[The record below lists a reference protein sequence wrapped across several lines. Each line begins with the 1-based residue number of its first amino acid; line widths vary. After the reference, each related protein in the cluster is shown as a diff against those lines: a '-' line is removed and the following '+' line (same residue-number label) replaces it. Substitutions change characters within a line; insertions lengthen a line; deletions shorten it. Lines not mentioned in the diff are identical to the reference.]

1 VVSVAEAASAQAQL
15 DLSATL
21 PGGAEGSCCKLQ
33 GLETAELSI
42 GVQNSPSLCSRRLRR
57 CWVDPKPWEWSMPE
71 RLIELFTA
79 LREEVHPLPPTTHK
93 CLFDQTSPNPLPP
106 PMACDSYD

>member
-1 VVSVAEAASAQAQL
+1 
-15 DLSATL
+15 
-21 PGGAEGSCCKLQ
+21 
-33 GLETAELSI
+33 
-42 GVQNSPSLCSRRLRR
+42 
-57 CWVDPKPWEWSMPE
+57 MPE